1 MQETERRFKAAYSAH
16 AGAVLAYA
24 LRRVAVAEDAAD
36 VVADTF
42 LVAWRRRGELPPDE
56 EVLPWLYGVARNV
69 LANLHR
75 AGGRRDRLGERL
87 RDQLARRFAGPDPAE
102 EVVGADAVRQAIG
115 RLPELDREVLTL
127 SVWEEL
133 EPREIAAVL
142 DLDPVL
148 VRTRLSRAR
157 SRLRTEIAA
166 AGHVSRS
173 AGDERGVGSVPVGE
187 ETR

>member
-1 MQETERRFKAAYSAH
+1 
-16 AGAVLAYA
+16 
-24 LRRVAVAEDAAD
+24 
-36 VVADTF
+36 
-42 LVAWRRRGELPPDE
+42 
-56 EVLPWLYGVARNV
+56 
-69 LANLHR
+69 
-75 AGGRRDRLGERL
+75 
-87 RDQLARRFAGPDPAE
+87 
-102 EVVGADAVRQAIG
+102 
-115 RLPELDREVLTL
+115 VLTL

-166 AGHVSRS
+166 SGHVSRS